1 MSNISDMT
9 KCHIAKSGN
18 IIAPKGRLS
27 YAQFLL
33 EPQER
38 TYEDSGKTVK
48 VYNLNILVPGPNNK
62 QGLPPADLTV
72 LKQAM
77 AKIALEK
84 CKGDKNRAASFVNK
98 RFLDP
103 NNLPQGGK
111 PMGEEF
117 EGWIL
122 IRATSSYKPKFAYPN
137 GKEIPAEEVENELYS
152 GRWARPTLN
161 PYWTDNKKNPGV
173 CLGLQ
178 NVQLLDHDE
187 NLGASVASAED
198 EFGGDDA
205 GGEASND
212 AGDAAGSTSDVDKMF
227 G

>member
-1 MSNISDMT
+1 MTNKSDVT
-9 KCHIAKSGN
+9 KCHISNSGT
-18 IIAPKGRLS
+18 IITPSGRLS
-27 YAQFLL
+27 YAQYLI

-48 VYNLNILVPGPNNK
+48 VYSMNLL
-62 QGLPPADLTV
+62 LPPGRDLV
-72 LKQAM
+72 ELKKAM
-77 AKIALEK
+77 GKIALEK
-84 CKGDKNRAASFVNK
+84 CKGDKNRAANFVNK

-117 EGWIL
+117 EGWTL

-152 GRWARPTLN
+152 GRWARVTIN

-178 NVQLLDHDE
+178 NVHLLDHDE
-187 NLGASVASAED
+187 KLGGAIASAED
-198 EFGGDDA
+198 DFGDAGVGEDAGSNAGGD
-205 GGEASND
+205 
-212 AGDAAGSTSDVDKMF
+212 TSSSVDDMF
-227 G
+227 N

>member
-1 MSNISDMT
+1 MTTVDMN

-18 IIAPKGRLS
+18 IITPKGRLS

-38 TYEDSGKTVK
+38 TYEDSGKKAK
-48 VYNLNILVPGPNNK
+48 VYSMNLL
-62 QGLPPADLTV
+62 LPPGSDLME
-72 LKQAM
+72 LKKKM
-77 AKIALEK
+77 GKIALEK
-84 CKGDKNRAASFVNK
+84 CDGDQKRAKSFVDK

-117 EGWIL
+117 EGWTL

-137 GKEIPAEEVENELYS
+137 GKEIPAEEIENELYS
-152 GRWARPTLN
+152 GRWARVTIN
-161 PYWTDNKKNPGV
+161 PYWTANKKNPGV

-178 NVQLLDHDE
+178 NVQLLDHAE
-187 NLGASVASAED
+187 NLGANIPDAED
-198 EFGGDDA
+198 EFDAVDGSDDKA
-205 GGEASND
+205 E
-212 AGDAAGSTSDVDKMF
+212 AGSSVSNEDVDDMF
-227 G
+227 K

>member
-18 IIAPKGRLS
+18 IIAPRGRLS

-48 VYNLNILVPGPNNK
+48 VYNLNLLVPGPNNK
-62 QGLPPADLTV
+62 QGLPAADLSE
-72 LKQAM
+72 LKKAM
-77 AKIALEK
+77 GKIALEK
-84 CKGDKNRAASFVNK
+84 CKGDKTRAASFVNK

-103 NNLPQGGK
+103 NNLPQNGK
-111 PMGEEF
+111 RMGEEF

-152 GRWARPTLN
+152 GRWARPTIN

-187 NLGASVASAED
+187 NLGAVIASAED
-198 EFGGDDA
+198 EFGGDEA
-205 GGEASND
+205 EGATGGETGGAAS
-212 AGDAAGSTSDVDKMF
+212 GVDEMF
-227 G
+227 D

>member
-1 MSNISDMT
+1 MTTDMT

-18 IIAPKGRLS
+18 IITPKGRLS

-38 TYEDSGKTVK
+38 TYEDSGKKEK
-48 VYNLNILVPGPNNK
+48 VYSMNLVMPGPGNK
-62 QGLPPADLTV
+62 QGLPPVDLLE
-72 LKQAM
+72 LKKKM
-77 AKIALEK
+77 GKIALEK
-84 CKGDKNRAASFVNK
+84 CDGDQKRAKAFVDK

-117 EGWIL
+117 EGWVL
-122 IRATSSYKPKFAYPN
+122 IRATSKYKPKFAYAN

-152 GRWARPTLN
+152 GRWARVTIN
-161 PYWTDNKKNPGV
+161 PYWTANKKNPGV

-178 NVQLLDHDE
+178 NVQLLDHAE
-187 NLGASVASAED
+187 NLGANIPDAED
-198 EFGGDDA
+198 EFDAVDGSDA
-205 GGEASND
+205 GGD
-212 AGDAAGSTSDVDKMF
+212 AGSSVSAADVDDMF
-227 G
+227 K

>member
-1 MSNISDMT
+1 MTTNKADVT
-9 KCHIAKSGN
+9 KCHIATSGN
-18 IIAPKGRLS
+18 IITPSGRLS

-38 TYEDSGKTVK
+38 KYEDSGKTVK
-48 VYNLNILVPGPNNK
+48 VYSMNLL
-62 QGLPPADLTV
+62 LPPGRDLAE
-72 LKQAM
+72 LKKAM

-84 CKGDKNRAASFVNK
+84 CDGDKQRAANFVNK

-117 EGWIL
+117 AGWTL

-152 GRWARPTLN
+152 GRWARVTIN
-161 PYWTDNKKNPGV
+161 PYWTNNKKNPGV

-178 NVQLLDHDE
+178 NVHLLDHAE
-187 NLGASVASAED
+187 NLGASVAGAED
-198 EFGGDDA
+198 DFGDAGVENA
-205 GGEASND
+205 GGEKS
-212 AGDAAGSTSDVDKMF
+212 AAANNSVDNMF
-227 G
+227 D

>member
-1 MSNISDMT
+1 MTIDMN

-18 IIAPKGRLS
+18 IITCKMRLS
-27 YAQFLL
+27 YAQYLI

-48 VYNLNILVPGPNNK
+48 VYSMNGVA
-62 QGLPPADLTV
+62 PAGSDWSE
-72 LKQAM
+72 LKKAM
-77 AKIALEK
+77 GKIALEK
-84 CKGDKNRAASFVNK
+84 CKGDKTRAASFVNK

-117 EGWIL
+117 AGWTL
-122 IRATSSYKPKFAYPN
+122 VRATSSYKPKFAYPN
-137 GKEIPAEEVENELYS
+137 GKEIPAEEIENELYS
-152 GRWARPTLN
+152 GRWARVTIN

-178 NVQLLDHDE
+178 NVQLLDHAE
-187 NLGASVASAED
+187 NLGTSIPNAED
-198 EFGGDDA
+198 EFDSV
-205 GGEASND
+205 E
-212 AGDAAGSTSDVDKMF
+212 GDAAANDKTPAATNAVDEMF

>member
-1 MSNISDMT
+1 MSKADVT
-9 KCHIAKSGN
+9 KCHIANSGN
-18 IIAPKGRLS
+18 IITPSGRLS
-27 YAQFLL
+27 YAQYLL

-48 VYNLNILVPGPNNK
+48 VYTVNLVMPKGR
-62 QGLPPADLTV
+62 DLAL

-77 AKIALEK
+77 GKIALEK
-84 CKGDKNRAASFVNK
+84 CKGDKTRAASFVNK

-111 PMGEEF
+111 PMGEAF
-117 EGWIL
+117 DGWTL

-152 GRWARPTLN
+152 GRWARVTIN
-161 PYWTDNKKNPGV
+161 PYWTDNKKNPGI

-178 NVQLLDHDE
+178 NVHLLDHDE
-187 NLGASVASAED
+187 NLGTAIVGAED
-198 EFGGDDA
+198 EFGDA
-205 GGEASND
+205 GVESAGASD
-212 AGDAAGSTSDVDKMF
+212 AAPAGDASSVDDMF

>member
-1 MSNISDMT
+1 MTTDMT

-18 IIAPKGRLS
+18 IITPKGRLS
-27 YAQFLL
+27 YAQFLI
-33 EPQER
+33 EAQER

-48 VYNLNILVPGPNNK
+48 VYSTNLL
-62 QGLPPADLTV
+62 LPPDVDLSE
-72 LKQAM
+72 LKKAM
-77 AKIALEK
+77 GKIALEK
-84 CKGDKNRAASFVNK
+84 CDGDKKRAANFVNK

-111 PMGEEF
+111 PAGEEF
-117 EGWIL
+117 EGWTL

-152 GRWARPTLN
+152 GRWARVTLN
-161 PYWTDNKKNPGV
+161 PYWTNNKKNPGV

-187 NLGASVASAED
+187 NLGAAIASAED
-198 EFGGDDA
+198 EFGGSDDNDTGNSE
-205 GGEASND
+205 GGS
-212 AGDAAGSTSDVDKMF
+212 AAGEEDDMF

>member
-1 MSNISDMT
+1 MTIDMN

-18 IIAPKGRLS
+18 IITPKGRLS
-27 YAQFLL
+27 YAQYLID
-33 EPQER
+33 PQER

-48 VYNLNILVPGPNNK
+48 VYSMNLL
-62 QGLPPADLTV
+62 LPPGSDVTE
-72 LKQAM
+72 LKKAM
-77 AKIALEK
+77 GKIALEK

-117 EGWIL
+117 NGWTL
-122 IRATSSYKPKFAYPN
+122 VRATSSYKPKFAYPN

-152 GRWARPTLN
+152 GRWARVTIN

-178 NVQLLDHDE
+178 NVQLLDHAE
-187 NLGASVASAED
+187 NLGASVPNAED
-198 EFGGDDA
+198 EFDSVEGDV
-205 GGEASND
+205 GGETASSENTVD
-212 AGDAAGSTSDVDKMF
+212 AMF